1 MCSLHFLRSKRLSE
15 LEAEAMLH
23 LDEVFSAEIYAR
35 KAVVVGRRQ
44 RGKEVAKPWVSRG
57 VSFGTFLLLLKEKC
71 EHSRVNPSVFA
82 FGESTSLYTREALVR
97 RFTRSAAKCEYC
109 CNNYFQMLKYGV
121 N

>member
-57 VSFGTFLLLLKEKC
+57 VSFGTFLSLLKEKC
-71 EHSRVNPSVFA
+71 EHSRVNPSGICLRKCHLPLHKGGFGAAIHKERRKNPVIVA
-82 FGESTSLYTREALVR
+82 FTAE
-97 RFTRSAAKCEYC
+97 KC
-109 CNNYFQMLKYGV
+109 
-121 N
+121 